1 MSVADDSARYEP
13 PSAWMIATI
22 SNGFVLLGIGPY
34 DRSIIK
40 HSIAVAALALDTGLT
55 GQVRAK

>member
-1 MSVADDSARYEP
+1 
-13 PSAWMIATI
+13 MIATI

-40 HSIAVAALALDTGLT
+40 HSIAVAALDTGLT